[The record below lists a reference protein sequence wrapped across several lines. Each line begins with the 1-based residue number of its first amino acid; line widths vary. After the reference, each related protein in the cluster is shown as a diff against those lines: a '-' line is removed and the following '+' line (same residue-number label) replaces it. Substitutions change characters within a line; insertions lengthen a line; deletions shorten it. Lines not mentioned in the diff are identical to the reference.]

1 MPADAQ
7 LVAPP
12 PPPPLRA
19 PPPPPPPR
27 APAPPPPPPARRAT
41 LFFLGDGH
49 VRGVVAINNAR
60 ELKLARKWMNQG
72 RAVDREALADTTKAL
87 A

>member
-1 MPADAQ
+1 A
-7 LVAPP
+7 
-12 PPPPLRA
+12 
-19 PPPPPPPR
+19 
-27 APAPPPPPPARRAT
+27 ARRAT